1 MSHIGSNA
9 APGTLPTANGAP
21 VQTVSPL
28 TFDQPSA
35 REFAGVRALFLD
47 RFVACW
53 TGPPL
58 ETALDVGTGVGF
70 FAAHMAERHGLRVTA
85 VDVRA
90 SNVAEARRR
99 HRGIEF
105 FVGDV
110 EDPGLVTRGAFD
122 IVTAFGLLYHL
133 ENPFRAMRNLAAIA
147 RYVLVIESV
156 IAPGR
161 GARAWLLDEFE
172 GEDQAPNYVAWH
184 LTEAGIVK
192 LLYRSGMPHVYRAR
206 FRPPHIQFRG
216 SLFHRQA
223 RAFVIGSR
231 IQLSSEQFTRIS
243 EPTYRLNRAYY
254 QRLPGRTLLR
264 HLLEWRRDGKSPRV
278 GPENSRSSR
287 RSE

>member
-1 MSHIGSNA
+1 MSHIGAKA
-9 APGTLPTANGAP
+9 APGALPTANGAP

-35 REFAGVRALFLD
+35 LEFAGVRALFLD

-58 ETALDVGTGVGF
+58 ETAFDVGTGVGF
-70 FAAHMAERHGLRVTA
+70 FAGHLAEHHRLRVTA
-85 VDVRA
+85 SDVRA
-90 SNVAEARRR
+90 SNVEEARRR
-99 HRGIEF
+99 HPGVEF

-110 EDPGLVTRGAFD
+110 EDPELVTRGAFD

-133 ENPFRAMRNLAAIA
+133 ENPFRAIRNLAAVT
-147 RYVLVIESV
+147 RYALVIETV

-192 LLYRSGMPHVYRAR
+192 LLYRCGMPHVYRAR

-216 SLFHRQA
+216 GLFHRQA

-231 IQLSSEQFTRIS
+231 VQLSPEQFKRIS
-243 EPTYRLNRAYY
+243 EPTYRLDRAYY
-254 QRLPGRTLLR
+254 LRLSGRTLLR
-264 HLLEWRRDGKSPRV
+264 PLLEWRQSGKSPKV
-278 GPENSRSSR
+278 ATKNSNQRSQ
-287 RSE
+287 